1 MTAKNAPYPA
11 CHRDSLSAKAPGQ
24 VPGWL
29 RQVTQPPH
37 IAGPLAHIINTRNIM
52 KRHYIVLLILVS
64 LLIIPSGCATICED
78 FNNQIINWMPYKEA
92 DKIIIAK
99 GNQVDTLIV
108 NSSLRQHTDKIRF
121 GSKCVCENSYSLKL
135 SSDSLNIDVLFE
147 DSRAVENSVIT
158 INNEF
163 LNYSSKLDSLEI
175 NGRKYFDLIVFEN
188 QQHLIDK
195 FDKII
200 ISKSIGIIS
209 ITKQGYDWI
218 IINDSKRN
226 IELSKIGINISDC

>member
-1 MTAKNAPYPA
+1 
-11 CHRDSLSAKAPGQ
+11 
-24 VPGWL
+24 
-29 RQVTQPPH
+29 
-37 IAGPLAHIINTRNIM
+37 M

-64 LLIIPSGCATICED
+64 LLIIPSGCGTICED

-135 SSDSLNIDVLFE
+135 SSDSLSIDVLFE
-147 DSRAVENSVIT
+147 DSRAVEKSVIT

-175 NGRKYFDLIVFEN
+175 NGKKYFDLIVFEN
-188 QQHLIDK
+188 LHQYLINK

-218 IINDSKRN
+218 IIYDSKRN

>member
-1 MTAKNAPYPA
+1 
-11 CHRDSLSAKAPGQ
+11 
-24 VPGWL
+24 
-29 RQVTQPPH
+29 
-37 IAGPLAHIINTRNIM
+37 M
-52 KRHYIVLLILVS
+52 KRHYIILLIFASLV
-64 LLIIPSGCATICED
+64 IISAGCGTICED
-78 FNNQIINWMPYKEA
+78 FNNDIINWMPYKEA

-108 NSSLRQHTDKIRF
+108 NFSLIQHTDKIRY
-121 GSKCVCENSYSLKL
+121 GSKCECDNLYLLKL
-135 SSDSLNIDVLFE
+135 SSDSLSIAILFN

-175 NGRKYFDLIVFEN
+175 NGKKYFDLIVYEN
-188 QQHLIDK
+188 INQYLINK

-218 IINDSKRN
+218 IIDDSKRN
-226 IELSKIGINISDC
+226 IELSKIGLNISDC

>member
-1 MTAKNAPYPA
+1 M
-11 CHRDSLSAKAPGQ
+11 
-24 VPGWL
+24 
-29 RQVTQPPH
+29 
-37 IAGPLAHIINTRNIM
+37 
-52 KRHYIVLLILVS
+52 VLLIFVS
-64 LLIIPSGCATICED
+64 LVIIPSGCNTICED
-78 FNNQIINWMPYKEA
+78 FNNEIINWMPYKDA

-108 NSSLRQHTDKIRF
+108 NFSLRQHTDKIRF
-121 GSKCVCENSYSLKL
+121 GSKCVCENSFSLKL
-135 SSDSLNIDVLFE
+135 SSDSLNINVLFE

-175 NGRKYFDLIVFEN
+175 NGKKYFDLIVFEN
-188 QQHLIDK
+188 LHQYLINK

-218 IINDSKRN
+218 IIDDLKRN
-226 IELSKIGINISDC
+226 IELSKIGLNISDC